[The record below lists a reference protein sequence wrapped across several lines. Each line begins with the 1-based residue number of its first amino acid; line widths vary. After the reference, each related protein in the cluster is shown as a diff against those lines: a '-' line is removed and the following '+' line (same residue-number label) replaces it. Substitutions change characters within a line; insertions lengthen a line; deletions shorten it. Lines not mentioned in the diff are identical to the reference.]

1 MQYKLY
7 KPKSIRN
14 DEADEK
20 RVELHVHTKMTALE
34 GVSELKMLVA
44 RAAKFGHRAIAVTD
58 TGVVQAFHEAEWA
71 VKRVDTPIKLLYGME
86 AIIRDA
92 ETGVRSRAVL
102 LAKTQKGLKNLYKLV
117 SWSHLENLHGN
128 TPCVTKEKL
137 TEWRD
142 GLLIGCCT
150 AGDLFRAV
158 LDGQPREALCG
169 IAEFYDYLE
178 IQPADTYR
186 SVFDGAVTQEQL
198 LAYNQTVIDLGEAL
212 NIPVCATG
220 NVYFCDPEDEIY
232 RRILMHRRLF
242 EGENEHVLFFDA
254 YPRREKQKRDA
265 KRIDEPAPLYLRTT
279 EEMLDAFSY
288 LGAEKAHEVVVSNPC
303 RIADSIDAVQLLPKG
318 IHYPQLEGVQEE
330 LVACVRSRA
339 KQIYGDP
346 LPELVSERL
355 ERELKTIVENGFS
368 VFYVIAKRLVED
380 SEAHGYPVGSR
391 GAVGS
396 SLVAFLA
403 GITAVNPL
411 PPHYVCPSCGHSEF
425 FPVGTVGSGFD
436 LPDKVCPVCSAKMK
450 GDGHD
455 IPFETFAGLH
465 GDKEP
470 DIDLHFAEEYQPCAQ
485 DCLRSMFGND
495 RVIIAGVISAL
506 TFKTAYPY
514 VRQYASDRNVTIGE
528 EEAELLAEGLC
539 GIKRTTGSHP
549 GGLFVFPEN
558 FDVEDFTPLQHPA
571 NDPEAGIST
580 HFCFCDLDTCLKMDL
595 LCFRHLDIL
604 RQLEKD
610 TGVKAGDIPMNDPA
624 VYSLLSSP
632 AALGVTPEQIGRL
645 DGTLSLPELDTP
657 FVRKILPICR
667 PDSFSDL
674 IKISGLS
681 HGTNVWTDNA
691 EVLIGD
697 GVCSLTDFPAA
708 RDDIM
713 NDLMAKGVDKET
725 AFNIMEATRKRK
737 ANRVLTKEMT
747 NDLLERGVPEW
758 YIGSLRRI
766 LYMFPKA
773 YAVTYMIN
781 AVRLGWYKLY
791 YPKEYYRTYL
801 AVRGDDESAAETI
814 QALRQEARCRGV
826 EI

>member
-44 RAAKFGHRAIAVTD
+44 RAAKFGHRAIAITD

-92 ETGVRSRAVL
+92 ESGVQSRAVL

-198 LAYNQTVIDLGEAL
+198 LAYNQTVIDLGKAL

-232 RRILMHRRLF
+232 RRILMHGRGLP
-242 EGENEHVLFFDA
+242 D
-254 YPRREKQKRDA
+254 
-265 KRIDEPAPLYLRTT
+265 DEQAPLYLRTT

-288 LGAEKAHEVVVSNPC
+288 LGAEKAREVVVSNPC
-303 RIADSIDAVQLLPKG
+303 RIADSIDSVQLLPKG
-318 IHYPQLEGVQEE
+318 IHYPQLEGAQEE
-330 LVACVRSRA
+330 LAACVRSRA

-346 LPELVSERL
+346 LPEPVNERL

-411 PPHYVCPSCGHSEF
+411 PPHRVCPSCGHTEF
-425 FPVGTVGSGFD
+425 CPAGTVGSGFD
-436 LPDKVCPVCSAKMK
+436 LPDEACPVCCATMK

-495 RVIIAGVISAL
+495 RVIMAGVISAL
-506 TFKTAYPY
+506 TLRSAYQD
-514 VRQYASDRNVTIGE
+514 VNQYASDRGVTIDGE
-528 EEAELLAEGLC
+528 EAKLLAEGLC
-539 GIKRTTGSHP
+539 GIKRTTGCHP

-571 NDPEAGIST
+571 NDPKAGIST
-580 HFCFCDLDTCLKMDL
+580 HFCFWDLHTCLKMDL

-610 TGVKAGDIPMNDPA
+610 TGIKADDVPMNDPA
-624 VYSLLSSP
+624 VYSLLTSP
-632 AALGVTPEQIGRL
+632 AALGVTPEQIGRD
-645 DGTLSLPELDTP
+645 DGTLTLPEVDTP
-657 FVRKILPICR
+657 FVRGILPICR
-667 PDSFSDL
+667 PNSFSDL
-674 IKISGLS
+674 IKISGLA

-691 EVLIGD
+691 EKLIGN
-697 GVCSLTDFPAA
+697 GVCSLTEAA
-708 RDDIM
+708 AVRDDVM
-713 NDLMAKGVDKET
+713 NFLMEKGLEKET

-773 YAVTYMIN
+773 HAVTYMIN